1 MDHVEFLRNFYRKA
15 KVQGADFPNIK
26 FSETNLSQTT
36 RYRIATYLFNK
47 EAVDTEDYALT
58 RLLFKEE
65 LALRTYVSR
74 HNAWQTYDVD
84 LFYLSAYN
92 LSQYRAIENL
102 ALFLAAKR
110 IDFDAAIGF
119 DQEFLLCF
127 ESDDVINYDG
137 EVDNDNSN
145 DPLRQLKNYFVTVP
159 AEEIDSNL
167 SEWSKGKELY
177 FSGFKFPISSD
188 YVKRLLSLT

>member
-1 MDHVEFLRNFYRKA
+1 MDHVDFLHNFYRKA
-15 KVQGADFPNIK
+15 KAQGANFPNIK

-47 EAVDTEDYALT
+47 EAVDAEDYALT
-58 RLLFKEE
+58 RLLFQEE

-74 HNAWQTYDVD
+74 HNAWQSYDVD

-127 ESDDVINYDG
+127 ESDDVINYESEAGTDTSKDQVG
-137 EVDNDNSN
+137 W
-145 DPLRQLKNYFVTVP
+145 LKNYFTTVP
-159 AEEIDSNL
+159 AEEIDRNL
-167 SEWSKGKELY
+167 NEWSKGKELY

>member
-1 MDHVEFLRNFYRKA
+1 MDHVDFLRGFYRKA

-47 EAVDTEDYALT
+47 EAVDAEDYALT
-58 RLLFKEE
+58 RLLFQEE

-74 HNAWQTYDVD
+74 HNAWQSYDVD

-127 ESDDVINYDG
+127 EGDDVINYEQEAGTDTSRDQ
-137 EVDNDNSN
+137 V
-145 DPLRQLKNYFVTVP
+145 RRLKNYFATVP
-159 AEEIDSNL
+159 AEEIDRNL
-167 SEWSKGKELY
+167 NEWSKGKELY

>member
-1 MDHVEFLRNFYRKA
+1 MDHVDFLRGFYRKA

-47 EAVDTEDYALT
+47 EAVDAEDYALT
-58 RLLFKEE
+58 RLLFQEE

-74 HNAWQTYDVD
+74 HNAWQSYDVD

-159 AEEIDSNL
+159 AEEIDRNL

-188 YVKRLLSLT
+188 YVKALLSLT